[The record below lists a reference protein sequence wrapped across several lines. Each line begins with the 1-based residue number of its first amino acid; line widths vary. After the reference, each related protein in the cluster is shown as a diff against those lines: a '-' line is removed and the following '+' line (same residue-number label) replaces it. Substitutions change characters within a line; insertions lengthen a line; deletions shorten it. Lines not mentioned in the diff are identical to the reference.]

1 MIVSAAATVAVATVR
16 TNVTH
21 FVKCKLYFPGEFGE
35 TGADGHRGK

>member
-1 MIVSAAATVAVATVR
+1 MIVSAAATVDVATVR